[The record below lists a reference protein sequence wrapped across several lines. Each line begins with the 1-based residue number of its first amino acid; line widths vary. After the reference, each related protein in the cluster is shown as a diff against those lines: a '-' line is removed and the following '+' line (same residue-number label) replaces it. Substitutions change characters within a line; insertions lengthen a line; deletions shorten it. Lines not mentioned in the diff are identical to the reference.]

1 MRNLESQR
9 TTFGTSLTL
18 AGSVACCESHGILH
32 TAPHGAFFAGHSV
45 SARALP
51 VSGHYCCSRS
61 THLGPYSKKIIF
73 SATKPEFS
81 KSSDLY
87 LFLVGMELYC
97 TLSHTH
103 TLHLYN
109 YNMYTDVT
117 NSLKILVQVK
127 CWLCYIKRLNW
138 WLQIN
143 GSMDQWIYVETTN
156 PYF

>member
-1 MRNLESQR
+1 MLLYLATMIHKWIPHIICSICNFKNWGGIRPAQVPPHPRAYPYHTTLSSLSQ
-9 TTFGTSLTL
+9 
-18 AGSVACCESHGILH
+18 
-32 TAPHGAFFAGHSV
+32 
-45 SARALP
+45 
-51 VSGHYCCSRS
+51 
-61 THLGPYSKKIIF
+61 LGPYSKKIIF
-73 SATKPEFS
+73 STTKPEFS
-81 KSSDLY
+81 KPSDLY

-143 GSMDQWIYVETTN
+143 GSMDQWIYAVTTN